1 MQESSGYR
9 KAILVTL
16 FCLLLS
22 SVAAAQGPQGATLK
36 ILTYNVYEGTDFA
49 PVMALLS
56 EPPDQQL
63 AGFPAAVGAS
73 LEQVIESDPVARAA
87 AIADQIAR
95 THPDVVVLEEANSW
109 QIALPTGGTFVFDFT
124 TALMAD
130 LAKLGLKYSVADSAN
145 GFVLGVDAVDP
156 SDYLPA
162 VTTDHNV
169 VLVSGGMH
177 PGEIAVS
184 NIQSTN
190 FPDTLTLLL
199 PIPGA
204 PPPGVPI
211 TRDWISMSV
220 SFRGYTFTLI
230 GTHLEAFSP
239 QATLGQAQYLVS
251 SVATSGPMV
260 LAGDF
265 NANASDA
272 SDPTYAAYSLITQ
285 AGFTDAW
292 DALHPGGN
300 PPGYTCCQLTEVG
313 ENLTNFKSLFNQ
325 RIDHVFV
332 RDLRVISARVIGR
345 EQSAKT
351 ASGLWPSDH
360 GGLLVDIAL
369 K

>member
-1 MQESSGYR
+1 MQESNRYR
-9 KAILVTL
+9 KIFLPYLFLLVGG
-16 FCLLLS
+16 
-22 SVAAAQGPQGATLK
+22 VAAAQVPQAATLR

-49 PVMALLS
+49 PLRALLL

-73 LEQVIESDPVARAA
+73 LQQVIESDPVARAA
-87 AIADQIAR
+87 AIADQIMR
-95 THPDVVVLEEANSW
+95 THPDVVVLQEANSW
-109 QIALPTGGTFVFDFT
+109 QITLPSGGPFMFDFT
-124 TALMAD
+124 TTLMAE
-130 LAKLGLKYSVADSAN
+130 LATRGLKYSVAASAD
-145 GFVLGVDAVDP
+145 GFVLGSDATDP
-156 SDYLPA
+156 ADYLPA

-169 VLVSGGMH
+169 VLISNGLH

-184 NIQSTN
+184 NVQSTN
-190 FPDTLTLLL
+190 FPDSLTLFL
-199 PIPGA
+199 PIPGG
-204 PPPGVPI
+204 PPAGVPV
-211 TRDWISMSV
+211 TRDWISMDV
-220 SFRGYTFTLI
+220 AFRGYAFTLI
-230 GTHLEAFSP
+230 GTHLEAFYP
-239 QATLGQAQYLVS
+239 PATVGQAQFLVS
-251 SVATSGPMV
+251 SVGTSGPMV

-272 SDPTYAAYSLITQ
+272 SDPTYGAYYLITQ

-313 ENLTNFKSLFNQ
+313 ANLTNFKSLFNQ

-332 RDLRVISARVIGR
+332 RNLEFVSAQVIGR

-351 ASGLWPSDH
+351 PDGLWPSDH
-360 GGLLVDIAL
+360 GGLLVEIAL